1 VGHTSLTPPH
11 IYIILATLATWTVV
25 TLLALL
31 AVVLLAWLTLTW
43 LALYPTLRLWKK
55 SLA

>member
-1 VGHTSLTPPH
+1 VGYTSLTPPH

-31 AVVLLAWLTLTW
+31 TIVLLAWLTLTW